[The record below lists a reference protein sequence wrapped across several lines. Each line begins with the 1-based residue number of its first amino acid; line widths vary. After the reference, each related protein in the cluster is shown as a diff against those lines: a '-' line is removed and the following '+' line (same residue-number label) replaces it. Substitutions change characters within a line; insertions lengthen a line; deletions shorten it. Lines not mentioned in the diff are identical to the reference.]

1 MKLKFTSSTL
11 LLATLISFSNSSL
24 AVIIRPVSVLS
35 EEYVYNSANQ
45 LIDNSGLSSALNSGD
60 SISNAYSVTHV
71 YDTGWKQSY
80 SSTNPGGGGSTDF
93 FASIGSDTDVDI
105 LLDLSGGG
113 DVIFR
118 SVLLWQYQNNGGG
131 ADRAGNALRTMEI
144 RINTDAQG
152 TNSFSTAAAATVTM
166 KPVVDGDQDTSNDLG
181 GINSVQMF
189 STGMLSGRYVLL
201 SLTDNHYHLNG
212 MTRGG
217 DRVGLGEIRFATEPI
232 PVPEPTAL
240 AFVLFIS
247 GGFLFIKR
255 RFD

>member
-11 LLATLISFSNSSL
+11 LLATLISFSNPSL
-24 AVIIRPVSVLS
+24 AVIIRPASVLS

-60 SISNAYSVTHV
+60 PVSNAYSVTHV
-71 YDTGWKQSY
+71 YNTESGQSY
-80 SSTNPGGGGSTDF
+80 SSTDPGGSSTDF

-113 DVIFR
+113 DVTFR

-131 ADRAGNALRTMEI
+131 AERAGNALRTMEI

-166 KPVVDGDQDTSNDLG
+166 KPVLDGDQDTSNDLG

-189 STGMLSGRYVLL
+189 NTGLRSGRYVLL
-201 SLTDNHYHLNG
+201 SLTDNYYHLNG
-212 MTRGG
+212 ITRGG

-232 PVPEPTAL
+232 PVPEPAAL

-247 GGFLFIKR
+247 GGFLLIKR